1 MRQPRQISSVNF
13 MKQTEIIRQLRPV
26 IESALVQ
33 AEPHCGL
40 GTGSGLIFTGNYD
53 WHSSVHAHWALLSM
67 ARAGADN
74 ELRDT
79 ILARL
84 SPHNLAAEHEFLAR
98 DTQFELPYGR
108 AWLALLLSEL
118 EKHPHNYAELPQL
131 RALIETQVIEWLEQ
145 TPFEAN
151 APRATG
157 ANIAC
162 GSHQSWLFAYLL
174 LQLSAP
180 LTPIQARLNDLFP
193 RIEAARLRIAR
204 TRPSDYDFLYLPA
217 VLQAI
222 EATRSIAATAAPY
235 RHSTRPKWQTLD
247 RANCHTAGA
256 NVTRLWPRAFE
267 GQFSRALNDVFK
279 RREQWAGDFLY
290 VSHWVPQFI
299 WLGALLERGEF
310 AARSPERE
318 KTILA

>member
-1 MRQPRQISSVNF
+1 
-13 MKQTEIIRQLRPV
+13 MKTSIIESLRPV

-33 AEPHCGL
+33 TEPHCDL

-67 ARAGADN
+67 ARVGEDD
-74 ELRDT
+74 ELRDR

-84 SPHNLAAEHEFLAR
+84 SPDNLAAEHQFLAEE
-98 DTQFELPYGR
+98 TQFELPYGR

-118 EKHPHNYAELPQL
+118 ERHPHRYPALPQL

-145 TPFEAN
+145 TPFEAD
-151 APRATG
+151 APVATG

-180 LTPIQARLNDLFP
+180 SQPIQARLDELFS
-193 RIEAARLRIAR
+193 RIEAARQRVAR
-204 TRPSDYDFLYLPA
+204 TQPSDYDFLYLPA
-217 VLQAI
+217 VLQVI
-222 EATRSIAATAAPY
+222 EATRPTAATAPPY
-235 RHSTRPKWQTLD
+235 RHSTRPKWRALD

-256 NVTRLWPRAFE
+256 NVTRLWPRAFD
-267 GQFSRALNDVFK
+267 GKFGRALNDVLK

-299 WLGALLERGEF
+299 WLGVVLESRAQTGDQ
-310 AARSPERE
+310 
-318 KTILA
+318 

>member
-1 MRQPRQISSVNF
+1 MP
-13 MKQTEIIRQLRPV
+13 QTYSPMQQSEIIRQLRPI

-33 AEPHCGL
+33 TEPHCNR

-67 ARAGADN
+67 ARVSEDN
-74 ELRDT
+74 ALRDT
-79 ILARL
+79 ITARL
-84 SPHNLAAEHEFLAR
+84 SPHNLAAEHEFLAA
-98 DTQFELPYGR
+98 DVTFELPYGR

-118 EKHPHNYAELPQL
+118 AKHPHHYAELPQL

-145 TPFEAN
+145 TPFEAD
-151 APRATG
+151 APKTTG

-180 LTPIQARLNDLFP
+180 SNSIQARLDDLFP
-193 RIEAARLRIAR
+193 RIEVARNRIKRAR
-204 TRPSDYDFLYLPA
+204 HSDYDFLYLPA
-217 VLQAI
+217 VLRVI
-222 EATRSIAATAAPY
+222 EATRQTTATVPPY
-235 RHSTRPKWQTLD
+235 RHSTRPKWQTLE

-267 GQFSRALNDVFK
+267 GRFNRALNDVLK
-279 RREQWAGDFLY
+279 RREQWAGDFLT

-299 WLGALLERGEF
+299 WLGLMLETGEF
-310 AARSPERE
+310 AEHKLNTESS
-318 KTILA
+318 ILT

>member
-1 MRQPRQISSVNF
+1 MLPRIYSPHRFISRF
-13 MKQTEIIRQLRPV
+13 MQQSEIIRQLRPV

-33 AEPHCGL
+33 TEPHCGL
-40 GTGSGLIFTGNYD
+40 GTGSGLILTGNYD
-53 WHSSVHAHWALLSM
+53 YHSSVHAHWALLSM
-67 ARAGADN
+67 ARMGEDN

-79 ILARL
+79 ISARL
-84 SPHNLAAEHEFLAR
+84 SPHNLAAEHQFLAD

-118 EKHPHNYAELPQL
+118 AKHSHPYPALPQL

-151 APRATG
+151 AAVTTG

-180 LTPIQARLNDLFP
+180 SNPIQSRLDDLFA
-193 RIEAARLRIAR
+193 RIEAARWRIER

-222 EATRSIAATAAPY
+222 EATRPTAATAPPY
-235 RHSTRPKWQTLD
+235 RHSTRPKWQTLE

-267 GQFSRALNDVFK
+267 GQFSRALNDVFQ
-279 RREQWAGDFLY
+279 RRQQWAGDFLY

-299 WLGALLERGEF
+299 WLGVMLERRAEQ
-310 AARSPERE
+310 
-318 KTILA
+318 